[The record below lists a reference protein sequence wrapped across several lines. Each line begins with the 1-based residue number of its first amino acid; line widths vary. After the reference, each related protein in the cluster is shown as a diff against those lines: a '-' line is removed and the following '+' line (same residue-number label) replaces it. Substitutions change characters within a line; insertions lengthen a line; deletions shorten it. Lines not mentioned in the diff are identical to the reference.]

1 MVGRSCCVQ
10 KPSGPEAELSEAD
23 ELAKDAS
30 KGKEAAAVYKRVYE
44 ALAKESQPSPLLQAR
59 CLAGLGTDAWA
70 MPVRPD
76 AARDGSMDDAWP
88 AGWLAREGCLLRL
101 CPLPVLDDASR
112 RRGSRL

>member
-1 MVGRSCCVQ
+1 MGRSCCVAGWVGGWVQ

-23 ELAKDAS
+23 ELAKDPS

-76 AARDGSMDDAWP
+76 AARDGSMTRGRL
-88 AGWLAREGCLLRL
+88 AGWRGR
-101 CPLPVLDDASR
+101 DAFSVCVPCR
-112 RRGSRL
+112 C